1 MRRSCDTWRAVL
13 GRFVLVGGLAGT
25 AAATTEVPLDDLF
38 PHARGGRVVFRVEAQ
53 EDAQVTL
60 VGDFNGWDATATPL
74 GYTGRG
80 VWEAAVELDPGE
92 YQYKFVVNG
101 RWLLDRSNPDEVG
114 GEDGSIR
121 SRIEVLPGGRVSE
134 KSQWTR
140 HPRPRRDW
148 RPPRLEHRDFVLDGE
163 FTFNRVDGSTLWLEP
178 SYRSGEEF
186 TPEFDAAF
194 GYGYESRR
202 VNIEADFAQPV
213 MPSRAL
219 FLGVRLVDGT
229 GADNQAEIGVGENT
243 MAALLFK
250 HDFMDYY
257 DVRGVE
263 PYVRLH
269 LPGHTTLRFAYASE
283 DYSTLTA
290 QTQWSFFRAGRDRFR
305 PNPKLYMFSDSTASG
320 EGRLAAARLELRTDT
335 RRARS
340 IGTVGFFGRG
350 FVEFGGGDFDYARW
364 TADGRAYLRLGRPVH
379 LALRL
384 RGGSRFDDAVM
395 PSQKLFYVGGLGTVR
410 GHAFRSQWGDRELLG
425 NVEYTFLFD
434 RLDWGAMLFYDAGT
448 AWDSRVR
455 DLEDTTPLQAIGFGF
470 KTSDDDF
477 QVNFAKP
484 LDGERGGIETTVRLN
499 RTF

>member
-13 GRFVLVGGLAGT
+13 GRLVLVGGLAGT
-25 AAATTEVPLDDLF
+25 AAAATEVPLDDLF
-38 PHARGGRVVFRVEAQ
+38 PRARGGRVLFRVEAP
-53 EDAQVTL
+53 EDATVTL
-60 VGDFNGWDATATPL
+60 VGDFNGWNPTATPL
-74 GYTGRG
+74 AYAGRG
-80 VWEAAVELDPGE
+80 VWEADVPLAPGE
-92 YQYKFVVNG
+92 YEYKYVVNG
-101 RWLLDRSNPDEVG
+101 RWLLDRSNPDEVS

-121 SRIEVLPGGRVSE
+121 SRLEVLPDGQVSE

-140 HPRPRRDW
+140 HPRPRRDR
-148 RPPRLEHRDFVLDGE
+148 RPPRLEHRDFVLDGQ
-163 FTFNRVDGSTLWLEP
+163 FTFNRVDGSTFWIKP
-178 SYRSGEEF
+178 AYRSGEELA
-186 TPEFDAAF
+186 PEFDAAF
-194 GYGYESRR
+194 GYGYESER

-213 MPSRAL
+213 VPSRAL
-219 FLGVRLVDGT
+219 YIGVHLVDGT
-229 GADNQAEIGVGENT
+229 AADNQAEIGLGENT

-257 DVRGVE
+257 DMRGVE

-269 LPGHTTLRFAYASE
+269 LPGPTTLRFAYASE
-283 DYSTLTA
+283 DYAALTA

-305 PNPKLYMFSDSTASG
+305 PNPGLYLFDDPAASG
-320 EGRLAAARLELRTDT
+320 AGRLAAARFEIRTDT

-350 FVEFGGGDFDYARW
+350 FVELGGGDFDYARW
-364 TADGRAYLRLGRPVH
+364 TADGRAYLRLGRPAH

-384 RGGSRFDDAVM
+384 RGGSRFDAATM

-410 GHAFRSQWGDRELLG
+410 GHAFRTQRGDRELLG
-425 NVEYTFLFD
+425 NLEYTFLFD

-448 AWDSRVR
+448 AWDSRTR
-455 DLEDTTPLQAIGFGF
+455 DLADTTLLQAIGFGF

-484 LDGERGGIETTVRLN
+484 LDVDGGIETTVRLN